1 MAITLGKAGSGV
13 PTVAGDNIVSASLTT
28 EADVIDVTSRSTS
41 SDGNP
46 AYREYKVGLTSETW
60 EIECYDPT
68 GVLTSLQAQLV
79 SGAYGVMSV
88 SENVNLDGPV
98 TYTLSLRKGG

>member
-1 MAITLGKAGSGV
+1 MAITLGKAGSGA
-13 PTVAGDNIVSASLTT
+13 PSFGTNIVSANLVE
-28 EADVIDVTSRSTS
+28 EADVIDVTSRSTG

-46 AYREYKVGLTSETW
+46 TYREYKVGLTSETW

-68 GVLTSLQAQLV
+68 GVLTSLEAQLTGN
-79 SGAYGVMSV
+79 SFGVTSV

-98 TYTLSLRKGG
+98 TYTVTLRKG